1 FEVFAIV
8 APRLPI
14 YPSCRIFPQALIR
27 LLQQRH
33 LDVTQQVGEPLLL
46 LLSGSLSDPL
56 QHCSY
61 GFPVLCPAVR
71 RWADFLFAALR
82 PSIDSPGVTRDFVDF
97 FGTMSASDFPE
108 AFGFGAPCPYGLR
121 LVAFPRLR
129 VVHHRR
135 REVHKTGCSWQPEPR
150 YRLDLGDHSGCHT
163 AVAAAKRHY
172 PTADGCGHCSAPC
185 HT

>member
-1 FEVFAIV
+1 DRTNLLAITFRYVHPADRWRPIAATLDPILEVEQPGFEVFAIV

-71 RWADFLFAALR
+71 RWAR
-82 PSIDSPGVTRDFVDF
+82 SEERRVGKERSTRR
-97 FGTMSASDFPE
+97 SAS
-108 AFGFGAPCPYGLR
+108 
-121 LVAFPRLR
+121 
-129 VVHHRR
+129 
-135 REVHKTGCSWQPEPR
+135 RE
-150 YRLDLGDHSGCHT
+150 
-163 AVAAAKRHY
+163 
-172 PTADGCGHCSAPC
+172 
-185 HT
+185 